1 MASEDKTYCGR
12 GDRSD
17 MNDSDIYSLAERLG
31 VSVQDILDVMEQVGE
46 DREKVVA
53 YFHDKENSY

>member
-1 MASEDKTYCGR
+1 MAYEDTTYCGR

-17 MNDSDIYSLAERLG
+17 MNDSEIFSLAQRLG

-46 DREKVVA
+46 DHEKVAA